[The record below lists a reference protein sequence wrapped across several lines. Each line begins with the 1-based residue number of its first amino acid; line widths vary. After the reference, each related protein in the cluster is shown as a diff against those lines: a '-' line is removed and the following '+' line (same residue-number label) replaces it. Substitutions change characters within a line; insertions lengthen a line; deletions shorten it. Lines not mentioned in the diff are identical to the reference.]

1 MTLDADWNQGL
12 LRERKSPRSRGM
24 SQSPLPPEVS
34 TPRPARSWRAKF
46 ADAFRGMKLGIR
58 GQSSFFVHFFFAA
71 LVIAATAALGVDLL
85 SWCVLLL
92 CIGLVLVA
100 EMINSAMEMLFR
112 GLDERQKT
120 RCGRCLDISAGAV
133 LLASITTAVVGAIIF
148 VNRLVLLLST

>member
-1 MTLDADWNQGL
+1 
-12 LRERKSPRSRGM
+12 
-24 SQSPLPPEVS
+24 
-34 TPRPARSWRAKF
+34 
-46 ADAFRGMKLGIR
+46 
-58 GQSSFFVHFFFAA
+58 
-71 LVIAATAALGVDLL
+71 
-85 SWCVLLL
+85 
-92 CIGLVLVA
+92 VLVA